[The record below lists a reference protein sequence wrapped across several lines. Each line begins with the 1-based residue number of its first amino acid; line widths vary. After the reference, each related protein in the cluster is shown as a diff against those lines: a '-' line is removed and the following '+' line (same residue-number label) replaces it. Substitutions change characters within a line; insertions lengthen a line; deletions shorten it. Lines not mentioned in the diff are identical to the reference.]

1 MGSKEYWAERE
12 RAKQLKVDEV
22 TDVEV
27 EKVRDAIDK
36 AINSLDDEIHR
47 IYMKYAVD
55 NEMSYADT
63 LKYLTNDERKEF
75 QKDLQYYIE
84 KNRDTEYVKKHAKE
98 LHSLSV
104 RARVKRIEAFIAK
117 IKQHSADLEELLNN
131 GTREQISSLYTEG
144 YLRQIYELSGGLT
157 PEKGKVASAFNTRT
171 VRQILDTPWS
181 GSNYSDKVWNITDSF
196 TDKLQQTLTQG
207 LIQGQ
212 HPDVIARN
220 FRQYGFG
227 KSGAGGLAY
236 RAETLI
242 RTEAANIIEQAQ
254 KEAYKDHKIKE
265 YYFMTAKDQRVCDK
279 CAPLNG
285 NLFAVDEAAQGK
297 NYPPMHPC
305 CRCTT
310 KAKTRFDDNDDEYYK
325 LYEDDYD
332 AWYKKYVEP
341 ELDKMDAESLTEDER
356 RGLTQYVSSEAY
368 VLNEKLRNGST
379 LTEEDKELVES
390 IDSGLEKLPK
400 FRGPVTRSLH
410 FWNDQAAKEFYDE
423 HVVGQQKN
431 YKSYISSTR
440 GGCYNEEGQ
449 VQMYI
454 KCKNGSIMDSI
465 RSDEQEVL
473 FGRDA
478 QFITLKKFEKDGKFY
493 IYLAEVKNG

>member
-27 EKVRDAIDK
+27 EKVRDAISK

-104 RARVKRIEAFIAK
+104 RARVKRIEALMAK
-117 IKQHSADLEELLNN
+117 IKQHSADLEELLND

-144 YLRQIYELSGGLT
+144 YLRQTYELSGGLT
-157 PEKGKVASAFNTRT
+157 PEKGKVASAFNTRA
-171 VRQILDTPWS
+171 VRQILDTSWS

-285 NLFAVDEAAQGK
+285 KLFTVDEAAQGK

-332 AWYKKYVEP
+332 TWYKKYVEP
-341 ELDKMDAESLTEDER
+341 ELDKIDAESLTEDER

-368 VLNEKLRNGST
+368 VLNDKLRNGST
-379 LTEEDKELVES
+379 LTEKDKELIKN

-400 FRGPVTRSLH
+400 HEGIVNRLVY
-410 FWNDQAAKEFYDE
+410 FWDDKTLKQFYDN
-423 HVVGQQKN
+423 HVVGEKI
-431 YKSYISSTR
+431 SYSSYLSTTR
-440 GGCYNEEGQ
+440 AKCYNEAAQ

-454 KCKNGSIMDSI
+454 DGISGANMDSI

-473 FGRDA
+473 FGRNA
-478 QFITLKKFEKDGKFY
+478 SFKVLKKIKKNGKYY
-493 IYLAEVKNG
+493 IFLAEDE

>member
-157 PEKGKVASAFNTRT
+157 PEKGKIASAFNTRA

-285 NLFAVDEAAQGK
+285 KLFSVDEAAQGK

-341 ELDKMDAESLTEDER
+341 ELDKVDAEPIYTDLGNLKNGKAQIEKHFGKLNTDSVILMKER
-356 RGLTQYVSSEAY
+356 LEHIKDHHPMDGEA
-368 VLNEKLRNGST
+368 
-379 LTEEDKELVES
+379 
-390 IDSGLEKLPK
+390 LEKYAKDIATDPDEIFIDHKNPK
-400 FRGPVTRSLH
+400 SIIMVKKCG
-410 FWNDQAAKEFYDE
+410 DE
-423 HVVGQQKN
+423 SKYNAFVRLTLAGDNPN
-431 YKSYISSTR
+431 YKNSIISGHRLNDKTYKR
-440 GGCYNEEGQ
+440 LVN
-449 VQMYI
+449 
-454 KCKNGSIMDSI
+454 KN
-465 RSDEQEVL
+465 
-473 FGRDA
+473 
-478 QFITLKKFEKDGKFY
+478 KKIYTKGKR
-493 IYLAEVKNG
+493 